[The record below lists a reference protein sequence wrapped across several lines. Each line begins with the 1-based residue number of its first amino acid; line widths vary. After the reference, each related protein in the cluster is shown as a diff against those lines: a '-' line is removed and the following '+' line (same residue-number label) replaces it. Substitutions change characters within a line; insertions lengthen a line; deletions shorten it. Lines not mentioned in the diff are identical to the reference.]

1 MMKLTIKDRLILLQ
15 ILPQQ
20 ASLKKMGSIIECF
33 NLLSLS
39 DEEKAACDYKEEG
52 GKIKWNASSDSD
64 KDIPLKHDHIS
75 VLKESIELLDSEQK
89 VTIEQ
94 YATFVKIAE
103 L

>member
-1 MMKLTIKDRLILLQ
+1 MKLTIRDRLILLQ

-20 ASLKKMGSIIECF
+20 AGFKKIGCIIECI

-39 DEEKAACDYKEEG
+39 DEEKTACDYKEAD
-52 GKIKWNASSDSD
+52 GKIKWNASVLND
-64 KDIPLKHDHIS
+64 KDILLKHDHIS
-75 VLKESIELLDSEQK
+75 VLKEAIAALDAEQK

-94 YATFVKIAE
+94 YATFVKIVE